1 MKKTTIVFDM
11 DGVIFDSETMYI
23 NELITFFKIHH
34 IDISINDCKRI
45 IGVDHHKFR
54 SIVYNFWQNKTSKEE
69 FDRILNNYYDS
80 LSRDY
85 QAVIN
90 PGIYTLLEYLKN
102 NHYKIALASS
112 SSIQLVNQAIS
123 SAYLKHYF
131 DLITSGEIFRQSK
144 PNPEIYLY
152 TINKLQSSKD
162 ETLIIE
168 DSLPGIQAAVNA
180 RVDVIA
186 LKDKNF
192 GIDQSQAQIVVDNL
206 VDIIKY
212 LDKF

>member
-162 ETLIIE
+162 ETLII
-168 DSLPGIQAAVNA
+168 DAQLPLI
-180 RVDVIA
+180 R
-186 LKDKNF
+186 L
-192 GIDQSQAQIVVDNL
+192 SMRLQIKRITVRFWRSTMDTWMFMQ
-206 VDIIKY
+206 K
-212 LDKF
+212 